1 MCADKK
7 ISFGGRCLWW
17 LFRLVALV
25 PRAVLYAISDFLSLF
40 LYRVVRYRY
49 GVIFSNIQRSFPEKS
64 LKEQKRIVRN
74 YYRYL
79 VDLALETMMFSRFT
93 EKEMQKYA
101 RITNPEVVEAIYAE
115 GHHLTFVL
123 MGHTGNWEWF
133 SGSSVFF
140 RDIDIYELY
149 KPMKGA
155 VEEVMLKN
163 REHLGTRCLD
173 KNRAPVSIISLNRNR
188 EHRSSVV
195 FLADQTPSLPNA
207 HLFAPFLGQ
216 TSAMFTGAERLARKL
231 NIPMIFLD
239 VRRKKRGVY
248 EATFSVISKTPQDLP
263 WGEATRRYM
272 LGVQRRIEHQPEI
285 WLWSHKRWKHTPE
298 SAASLLGEDAVTV
311 FTDEINHVGDGEK
324 Q

>member
-1 MCADKK
+1 M
-7 ISFGGRCLWW
+7 
-17 LFRLVALV
+17 VALSV
-25 PRAVLYAISDFLSLF
+25 GRLGSKSRTLCNLRFSLSAPLQGSALQIWRSLF
-40 LYRVVRYRY
+40 QY
-49 GVIFSNIQRSFPEKS
+49 PEIIPGEESQGAKADCPKLLPLS
-64 LKEQKRIVRN
+64 CGPGFGNHDVL
-74 YYRYL
+74 
-79 VDLALETMMFSRFT
+79 SFT

-115 GHHLTFVL
+115 GHHLAFVL

-155 VEEVMLKN
+155 MEEVMLKN

-216 TSAMFTGAERLARKL
+216 TTAMFTGAERLARKL